1 MSDPNCYGIMYSGQW
16 LQAVTICT
24 SWTLDE
30 RPAKD
35 WSVYLKYQFQHEII
49 PQLGKFCKDHDD
61 KTEICDGTRS
71 DCVKKGKEICLSDS
85 NCYGIMYKSGW
96 VSTYKGIKMCSSWT
110 LQAKSEKDW
119 SVFLKCSNGKYKC
132 QSIIN
137 MYLE

>member
-61 KTEICDGTRS
+61 KTEICDGTKK

-85 NCYGIMYKSGW
+85 NCYGIMWDSAWGK
-96 VSTYKGIKMCSSWT
+96 KGVKMCTSWT
-110 LQAKSEKDW
+110 LEEKEGKDW
-119 SVFLKCSNGKYKC
+119 SVFMKCSMGKLY
-132 QSIIN
+132 ILN
-137 MYLE
+137 